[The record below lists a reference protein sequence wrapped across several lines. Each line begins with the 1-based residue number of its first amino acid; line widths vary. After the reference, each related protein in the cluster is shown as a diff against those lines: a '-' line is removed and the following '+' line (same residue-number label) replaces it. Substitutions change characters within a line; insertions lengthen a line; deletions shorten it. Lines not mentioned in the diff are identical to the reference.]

1 MPRTKKEEPKKKFN
15 LKKVLSII
23 VLFLGTF
30 GITLS
35 FAELADSVQS
45 AKNVSYSRG
54 YSKWDIAIANV
65 SKAEL
70 SGEAKVVNEPTAN
83 NLGLTEFV
91 VTFKN
96 PGDSVKYTFEMKNG
110 GNIDARLVEFTK
122 GNPTCKEAT
131 DELDSRSDEEKNA
144 DSTLVCGNLEYTV
157 KYEDGKD
164 VSVNDVVNSDSSKKV
179 VLTITYKDNSRAANG
194 SVNVMVPSLTMLFK

>member
-15 LKKVLSII
+15 LKKVLSLI

-30 GITLS
+30 GITIS

-45 AKNVSYSRG
+45 ARNISYSKG
-54 YSKWDIAIANV
+54 YSKWDIAITNV

-70 SGEAKVVNEPTAN
+70 SGEAKVVNEPTTN

-91 VTFKN
+91 VAFKN

-122 GNPTCKEAT
+122 GNPTCKEAS
-131 DELDSRSDEEKNA
+131 DALDSRSDEEKNA

-157 KYEDGKD
+157 KYEDGTD
-164 VSVNDVVNSDSSKKV
+164 VAANDVVNSYSSKKV
-179 VLTITYKDNSRAANG
+179 VLTVTYKDNSRAANG
-194 SVNVMVPSLTMLFK
+194 SVEVMVPSLTMLFK